1 MVLLLSLAP
10 SAGPGAEERLY
21 RRIEVHSVSENPHYM
36 RGTCDI
42 HIRFLDDILEPCET
56 YIKFLQQSLF
66 PQKPGVLPSRIY
78 LGRERYATVSRLLSS
93 EYLAKGSRGIVKEGL
108 LGSKRLV
115 VKTRPFYGPNS
126 HLAKIRMEKIKHE
139 LNARIITLSNLRH
152 PNILQYVGYFLDD
165 NDCSPPC
172 IGLIQDY
179 CDSNL
184 SALLAQH
191 HGHDPDVDLDN
202 REIAQ
207 LFKELDSNGDGKVI
221 KTFLF

>member
-93 EYLAKGSRGIVKEGL
+93 EY
-108 LGSKRLV
+108 
-115 VKTRPFYGPNS
+115 GPNS

-202 REIAQ
+202 RDIAQ
-207 LFKELDSNGDGKVI
+207 LFKELDSNGDGKVS